1 MISAPND
8 RSQRRGA
15 ANPLERPDSGA
26 RALRYLRTT
35 DIFRDLSAGETEQVH
50 HYFPMSICRRGTVFF
65 HPGESSDRL
74 YILKEGTVVL
84 YRVTPEGKRIVVG
97 TVKPGTVF
105 GELALAGLTMRD
117 SFAEAQED
125 SLVCEATRTDVERLL
140 RDHPSVGFRLLE
152 VLGRRVLELEQRIE
166 EIAYRSV
173 HARVAAV
180 LIRWAEQRDG
190 RWLVTGFTHE
200 DLADTAAAARQT
212 VSSTLR
218 ELEQRG
224 VIRLGRRRIELLD
237 YDGLAELGDAEAE
250 ANDGAV
256 P

>member
-1 MISAPND
+1 MKGTLDD
-8 RSQRRGA
+8 RSQHHGA
-15 ANPLERPDSGA
+15 ANPAERMDSRA

-35 DIFRDLSAGETEQVH
+35 DIFRDLSARETEQVH
-50 HYFPMSICRRGTVFF
+50 HYFPMSTCRRGTVFF
-65 HPGESSDRL
+65 HPGESGDKL

-125 SLVCEATRTDVERLL
+125 SLVCEATRRDVEQLL

-152 VLGRRVLELEQRIE
+152 LLGRRVLELEQRIE

-180 LIRWAEQRDG
+180 LIRWAG
-190 RWLVTGFTHE
+190 RGEGGWLVSGFTHE
-200 DLADTAAAARQT
+200 DLADAAAAARQT

-218 ELEQRG
+218 EFEEEGL
-224 VIRLGRRRIELLD
+224 IRLGRRRIELLD
-237 YDGLAELGDAEAE
+237 YDGLGELRDAE
-250 ANDGAV
+250 D
-256 P
+256 

>member
-1 MISAPND
+1 MKGTPND
-8 RSQRRGA
+8 RLQHHGA
-15 ANPLERPDSGA
+15 TTRVERPDPRA

-35 DIFRDLSAGETEQVH
+35 DIFRDLSARETEQVH
-50 HYFPMSICRRGTVFF
+50 HYFPMSTCRRGTVFF
-65 HPGESSDRL
+65 HPGESGDKL

-84 YRVTPEGKRIVVG
+84 YRLTPEGKRIVVG
-97 TVKPGTVF
+97 TVRPGTVF

-125 SLVCEATRTDVERLL
+125 SLVCEARRRDVEQLS

-166 EIAYRSV
+166 EIAYGSV

-180 LIRWAEQRDG
+180 LIRWAGRRDG

-218 ELEQRG
+218 ELEERG
-224 VIRLGRRRIELLD
+224 LIRLGRRRIELLD
-237 YDGLAELGDAEAE
+237 YDGLQEFADAE
-250 ANDGAV
+250 V
-256 P
+256 